1 MNKLTELAINGGP
14 KIRNLPL
21 PYRKLFGEKE
31 LGIVREVF
39 ENSWNIGKDF
49 GFQGKYEALY
59 TQKFCEFQGGGYA
72 DAVASGTSAIYL
84 ALQALELEKNCEV
97 IVSPVTDP
105 GSVSPIIISDYTP
118 VIADAGKD
126 SFNVNVDTFEK
137 VITPKTKAA
146 VLTHSGGH
154 PIDIDP
160 IVEVAKSKNIKIIE
174 DCSQA
179 HGALYKDKKVGRFGD
194 IAAFSTMFS
203 KIHATGGC
211 GGLVYTENKNLYRL
225 IRSFA
230 DRGKPFHQSD
240 FDPKAPGNFQFPALN
255 FNLDELSCA
264 IGISTLSKLPQ
275 TIKKRFEIVKK
286 IDNALEKS
294 LTVFPCKFNYSG
306 FPSVFF
312 HTVQVATEK
321 IKVSKKEFAKAI
333 AAEGIWINP
342 DYNYVVSEWKWIQQ
356 FLKCRA
362 VTKNATNFRDKS
374 FNILLNEQFTD
385 NDINDI
391 IQCILKVEQHYKIC

>member
-1 MNKLTELAINGGP
+1 MNNLPELAINGGP
-14 KIRNLPL
+14 KIRSTPL

-31 LGIVREVF
+31 LDIVREVF
-39 ENSWNIGKDF
+39 ENSWNTGKDF

-72 DAVASGTSAIYL
+72 DAVASGTVAIYL
-84 ALQALELEKNCEV
+84 AIQALELEKNCEV

-105 GSVSPIIISDYTP
+105 GSVSPIIISNYMP
-118 VIADAGKD
+118 VIADSGKE
-126 SFNVNVDTFEK
+126 SFNIDVDEFEK
-137 VITPKTKAA
+137 VITSKTKAA
-146 VLTHSGGH
+146 VLTHLGGH

-160 IVEVAKSKNIKIIE
+160 IIEVAKSKNIKIIE

-179 HGALYKDKKVGRFGD
+179 HGALYKGKKVGRFGD

-211 GGLVYTENKNLYRL
+211 GGLVYTENKDLYWL

-230 DRGKPFHQSD
+230 DRGKHFHQPN
-240 FDPKAPGNFQFPALN
+240 FDYKAPGDFQFPALN
-255 FNLDELSCA
+255 LNLDELSCA

-275 TIKKRFEIVKK
+275 TIKKRYEIVKK
-286 IDNALEKS
+286 IDKALEKS
-294 LTVFPCKFNYSG
+294 LTVYPCIHRYSG
-306 FPSVFF
+306 HPSIFF

-321 IKVSKKEFAKAI
+321 ICVSKKEFAEAI

-342 DYNYVVSEWKWIQQ
+342 EYNLVVSEWKWIQQ
-356 FLKCRA
+356 FLKSNS
-362 VTKNATNFRDKS
+362 VTKNATNFKNKS

-385 NDINDI
+385 NDIKDI
-391 IQCILKVEQHYKIC
+391 IQSILKVEQPFIIA